1 MRLLRVLM
9 TVFTLVGLGLLVSF
23 PWFVGVKPAG
33 SEGQVAYVTRFAAYI
48 VLVSVSFLFA
58 AVFAVLLARKIREEY
73 RQQTL
78 KNLADL
84 LTNFPSPRKGEDA
97 PDNSR

>member
-9 TVFTLVGLGLLVSF
+9 TVFTLVGLGVLVSF
-23 PWFVGVKPAG
+23 PWFVGTKPAG
-33 SEGQVAYVTRFAAYI
+33 HEGLAAYGTRFGAYI
-48 VLVSVSFLFA
+48 VLVSVCFLFA

-73 RQQTL
+73 RQQSL

-84 LTNFPSPRKGEDA
+84 LTNFPSPKKGEDV